1 MFGLFK
7 SDQSAQK
14 IELTVSSKTVVQVLL
29 LVIISLLF
37 LSALTKAA
45 SAIIL
50 IASGVFLAT
59 VLNAP
64 VHLLASRLPGKVRG
78 NRTIATTI
86 SFVLIIG
93 LLLGFLASIV
103 PPLLTQTG
111 NFIEALPRLVSDM
124 REGNNVLGEF
134 VRNNGL
140 ESQIDKL
147 SSQLSER
154 SDDLAGSAFDAA
166 AAVGSSIFAT
176 ITILV
181 VAFMMLIES
190 PRWINFFK
198 SFIPKK
204 KQARS
209 ERLIGDMYGVIKGY
223 VNGQVLLAALAACI
237 IVVPLF
243 VLDIRYPIALMV
255 VVFVCGLIPMIG
267 HFIGATVVTLVALFT
282 SLSSA
287 LFILAFYILY
297 QQIENYAVQPRIQ
310 ASTTNMTPL
319 MVFVSVI
326 IGVSFGGLFGG
337 LVAIPIAGCL
347 KVLLED
353 YLEHFRKAESKN

>member
-1 MFGLFK
+1 
-7 SDQSAQK
+7 
-14 IELTVSSKTVVQVLL
+14 
-29 LVIISLLF
+29 
-37 LSALTKAA
+37 
-45 SAIIL
+45 
-50 IASGVFLAT
+50 
-59 VLNAP
+59 
-64 VHLLASRLPGKVRG
+64 
-78 NRTIATTI
+78 
-86 SFVLIIG
+86 
-93 LLLGFLASIV
+93 
-103 PPLLTQTG
+103 
-111 NFIEALPRLVSDM
+111 
-124 REGNNVLGEF
+124 
-134 VRNNGL
+134 
-140 ESQIDKL
+140 
-147 SSQLSER
+147 
-154 SDDLAGSAFDAA
+154 
-166 AAVGSSIFAT
+166 
-176 ITILV
+176 
-181 VAFMMLIES
+181 MMLIES